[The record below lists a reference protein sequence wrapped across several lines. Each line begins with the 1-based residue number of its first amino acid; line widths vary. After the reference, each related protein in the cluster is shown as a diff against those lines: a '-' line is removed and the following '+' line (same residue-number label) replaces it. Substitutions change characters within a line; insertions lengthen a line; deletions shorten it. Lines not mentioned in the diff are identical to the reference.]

1 MASLV
6 LPPGSSS
13 NLAVSKLTCPFS
25 GSPSNSKVSMSL
37 SGGRTSWFTPGNPNE
52 LPFSSVCVSRHIPP
66 DLGSNFSRFIL
77 YFLGPSHCTYS
88 FGSMNALK
96 TSTRGASN
104 SRTMKSSCF
113 PGSAVTFVLFLAIQ
127 SPPFLLDRSSF
138 LRLQHLVQLLESLVP
153 VICRSVNPVFDLVHR
168 VGVEAVYSF
177 LSALFQTHQICFA

>member
-1 MASLV
+1 MCSRV
-6 LPPGSSS
+6 
-13 NLAVSKLTCPFS
+13 
-25 GSPSNSKVSMSL
+25 
-37 SGGRTSWFTPGNPNE
+37 GRSYCYRPGNPKE
-52 LPFSSVCVSRHIPP
+52 FPFSSLCVYRHIPP

-113 PGSAVTFVLFLAIQ
+113 PGSAVTSVLFLAIQ

-153 VICRSVNPVFDLVHR
+153 VICRSFNPVFDLVHR

-177 LSALFQTHQICFA
+177 LSALFQTHKICFA